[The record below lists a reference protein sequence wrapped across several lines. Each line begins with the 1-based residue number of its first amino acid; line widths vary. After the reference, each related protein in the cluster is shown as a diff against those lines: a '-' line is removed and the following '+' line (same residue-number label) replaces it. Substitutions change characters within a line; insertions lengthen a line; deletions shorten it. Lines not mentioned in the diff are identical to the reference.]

1 MHIAAGVTFVI
12 KGIVQSFR
20 HGIFIQNPGDWRGDF
35 SVKGFSVIS
44 TTMLNI
50 LKCIQKLPPLKK
62 LFCPYNGG
70 MLQ

>member
-35 SVKGFSVIS
+35 SVKGFSVIWS
-44 TTMLNI
+44 TMPNV
-50 LKCIQKLPPLKK
+50 LKPIKKLPKINFSALTMDV
-62 LFCPYNGG
+62 CCVS
-70 MLQ
+70 